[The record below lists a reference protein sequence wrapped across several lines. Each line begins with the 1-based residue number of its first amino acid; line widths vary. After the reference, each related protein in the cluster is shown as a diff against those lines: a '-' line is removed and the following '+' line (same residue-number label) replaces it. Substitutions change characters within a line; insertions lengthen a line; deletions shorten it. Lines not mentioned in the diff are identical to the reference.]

1 VVFPIAGGIGAPAV
15 YDRAMNRI
23 ETDFESSG
31 TRCAAWLFLPQ
42 EGAGKGAGAGR
53 PPIVVMAHGFGGQ
66 REMRLPDFAERF
78 ASRGLAVLVFDYRC
92 FGASDGEPR
101 NLIDPR
107 RHVEDWHAAIG
118 YVRALPDLD
127 AGRLALWGTSFSGG
141 HVLAVGSKVSGISA
155 IVSQVPFVG
164 FDPRGASMPLCKAA
178 RAVCYGFRDLAR
190 AARGASPYYVP
201 IAGPPEE
208 FAFLNTPDAMDA
220 FRDLVPPDST
230 WQNRAPARV
239 LFQMGRYRPLRE
251 AEQIAAPV
259 LMVAAEDDS
268 LIPIAGVEAASRRIP
283 GCELVT
289 LPRTGH
295 FEPYSGEV
303 FERVVELEAEFL
315 CKHLLD

>member
-1 VVFPIAGGIGAPAV
+1 MALPARIGRGG
-15 YDRAMNRI
+15 
-23 ETDFESSG
+23 
-31 TRCAAWLFLPQ
+31 L
-42 EGAGKGAGAGR
+42 GR
-53 PPIVVMAHGFGGQ
+53 PPIVVMAHGFGAQ

-92 FGASDGEPR
+92 FGDSDGEPR

-107 RHVEDWHAAIG
+107 RHLEDWHAAIEH
-118 YVRALPDLD
+118 VRASPQLD

-141 HVLAVGSKVSGISA
+141 HVLALGSKVSGISA

-164 FDPRGASMPLCKAA
+164 IDPRGASMPLGKMA
-178 RAVCYGFRDLAR
+178 RALLSGLRDLAR

-220 FRDLVPPDST
+220 FQDLVPPGST

-239 LFQMGRYRPLRE
+239 LFQMFRYRPLRDAAKIE
-251 AEQIAAPV
+251 APV

-268 LIPIAGVEAASRRIP
+268 LIPVASVEAASKQDPRLRARDPAGDGPLRALHRRGLRARGRARGRIP
-283 GCELVT
+283 LQASAGLTRREASAPGSPGPSFV
-289 LPRTGH
+289 
-295 FEPYSGEV
+295 SG
-303 FERVVELEAEFL
+303 
-315 CKHLLD
+315 